1 VVVTL
6 LDPTRQPRL
15 GWRFRNA
22 FPVVYRVSPLDT
34 SSDDVVV
41 ETVELVFDSMGAEAE
56 YT

>member
-6 LDPTRQPRL
+6 LDPTRQPRVR
-15 GWRFRNA
+15 WRFRNA